1 MKSNEIIFQKIK
13 THIKSSFATL
23 FTFKYNAAR
32 LWKEVAC
39 GFMICT
45 LLLSNS
51 CQQGQDKTVHTL
63 KVNFQ
68 EGDLPSLHP
77 HSLMIYLRGICVAKT
92 LYECL
97 TRIDEQGSVQL
108 AGAKSVEV
116 SPDQLRYTFTLRDNK
131 WSDGSPVT
139 AQQYEKAWKHALSPV
154 SSCSRADL
162 LYMIKNAQEAK
173 MGDLPIDAVGI
184 KALDDKTLVVE
195 LAYPSPYF
203 LELAAQPICAPMID
217 PAKEEQKVF
226 NGPFIVEEW
235 KHNDKLC
242 LTPNSSYW
250 DKGHVGLKR
259 IEIFMVQ
266 DAMTAYSMFE
276 KKQLD
281 WIGVPMSPLSTELI
295 INMKKEN
302 SLKSHPI
309 DRAFWVFLNT
319 QQPSLSSATI
329 RKALSLAVD
338 RKAIT
343 EHILIG
349 GHPLEKPLPKALLP
363 ITPSTNLKQ
372 DLAEAQRL
380 FEMGL
385 KEMGLTKE
393 TFPAIVITYSQQAN
407 RKQVAEYLQQAWSSA
422 FGIQVKL
429 ENQEWNVL
437 RTNLEKGLYEISGCY
452 EAAFYKDPMELMEKM
467 VTVSN
472 NNFSKWTAAQFS
484 EKVLLAKQQA
494 DPKKRMEILGEA
506 EQILMEE
513 MPFIPICSDEL
524 LFSHRPGLNGYAF
537 DYVGAV
543 DFSKASFAQ

>member
-1 MKSNEIIFQKIK
+1 MRIK
-13 THIKSSFATL
+13 QSLTNLS
-23 FTFKYNAAR
+23 TFKSCASR
-32 LWKEVAC
+32 FCREFMWIFSAC
-39 GFMICT
+39 S

-51 CQQGQDKTVHTL
+51 CQQSQDNNVQTL

-77 HSLMIYLRGICVAKT
+77 HSLMIYLRGICIAKT

-97 TRIDEQGSVQL
+97 TRIDAQGSVQL

-116 SPDQLRYTFTLRDNK
+116 SSDQLRYTFTLRDNK
-131 WSDGSPVT
+131 WSDGKPVT
-139 AQQYEKAWKHALSPV
+139 AHHYERAWKHALSPG
-154 SSCSRADL
+154 SNCPRADL
-162 LYMIKNAQEAK
+162 LYMVKNAQEAK
-173 MGDLPIDAVGI
+173 KGDLPTDAVGI
-184 KALDDKTLVVE
+184 RAVDEKTLIVE

-203 LELAAQPICAPMID
+203 LELAAQPICAPMIE
-217 PAKEEQKVF
+217 PANEEQTIF
-226 NGPFIVEEW
+226 NGPFIVEDW

-242 LTPNSSYW
+242 LTPNPSYW
-250 DKGHVGLKR
+250 DKAQVSLKR

-276 KKQLD
+276 KKQLH
-281 WIGVPMSPLSTELI
+281 WIGVPLSPLSTELI
-295 INMKKEN
+295 VNMKKEG
-302 SLKSHPI
+302 SIKSHPV

-319 QQPSLSSATI
+319 QQPALRSSLI
-329 RKALSLAVD
+329 RKALSLAID

-349 GHPLEKPLPKALLP
+349 GNSLEKPLPTALLP
-363 ITPSTNLKQ
+363 INLSSQLKQ
-372 DLAEAQRL
+372 DLPEAQHL
-380 FEMGL
+380 FEIGL

-467 VTVSN
+467 VTLSN
-472 NNFSKWTAAQFS
+472 NNFSKWTDSPFS
-484 EKVLLAKQQA
+484 EKIQLAKQQA

-506 EQILMEE
+506 EEILMEQ

-524 LFSHRPGLNGYAF
+524 LFSHPSSLGGYAF

>member
-1 MKSNEIIFQKIK
+1 MKSIQIIFQKFK
-13 THIKSSFATL
+13 TQINSSFYAL
-23 FTFKYNAAR
+23 FTFKYNVAR

-39 GFMICT
+39 SFMICT

-97 TRIDEQGSVQL
+97 TRIDAQGTVQL

-139 AQQYEKAWKHALSPV
+139 AHQYEKAWKHALSPV
-154 SSCSRADL
+154 STCSRADL

-217 PAKEEQKVF
+217 PAKEEQTVF

-242 LTPNSSYW
+242 LAPNTSYW

-295 INMKKEN
+295 VNMKKEN
-302 SLKSHPI
+302 SLKSHPV

-319 QQPSLSSATI
+319 QQPALSSPAI

-363 ITPSTNLKQ
+363 INPSSNLKQ
-372 DLAEAQRL
+372 DLTEAQRL

-393 TFPAIVITYSQQAN
+393 TFPAIVVTYSQQAN

-472 NNFSKWTAAQFS
+472 NNFSKWTTAQFS

-506 EQILMEE
+506 EQILMEQ

-524 LFSHRPGLNGYAF
+524 LFSHRSGLDGYAF